1 MNFDTDI
8 GEQVGSRKPL
18 HHTLAIA
25 LTMFVLIMPSV
36 AFAASAYVEETASDL
51 IKKTKDNYGEMV
63 SIAAMLHDYDDK
75 MILAVIVVESEG
87 RKNALSHAGAQG
99 LMQLM
104 PITAKSMGAKN
115 PNEPFQNILAGTKYL
130 KQLENR
136 YGFETPQ
143 DALVAYNMGPTRAKR
158 WLSQYDANNY
168 GYVKNVMHV
177 YDILAQQ
184 ERGMQRLVMT
194 TYKLESRS
202 SSAENEA
209 MPILTRPRMLSMA
222 DLAFTLPGQRRIEA
236 EEHQD

>member
-1 MNFDTDI
+1 MNSSTDI
-8 GEQVGSRKPL
+8 GEQVGSHRPR
-18 HHTLAIA
+18 HHKFVTALILMTGLMLPTL
-25 LTMFVLIMPSV
+25 
-36 AFAASAYVEETASDL
+36 AFAASAYVEETAAEL
-51 IKKTKDNYGEMV
+51 IGKTKENYGEMV
-63 SIAAMLHDYDDK
+63 SIAAMLHDYDEK

-143 DALVAYNMGPTRAKR
+143 DALVAYNMGPTRARR

-168 GYVKNVMHV
+168 GYVRNVMHV
-177 YDILAQQ
+177 YDVLVSQEKDMERLARTAPRLDADE
-184 ERGMQRLVMT
+184 ERP
-194 TYKLESRS
+194 Y
-202 SSAENEA
+202 EA
-209 MPILTRPRMLSMA
+209 KPLLTRPRMLSMA
-222 DLAFTLPGQRRIEA
+222 DLAFTLPAPRRIET
-236 EEHQD
+236 EQL